1 MRCDTQGRVRQ
12 FLIQRQQLVS
22 RETAAR
28 QTLHALADR
37 SSCPLTDS
45 TPKPSLT
52 GSKRLSFQRLPDRF
66 IMHAL
71 VSCFVILLI
80 WGDLFFSW
88 SSNRPLGETPTGGL
102 TALELE
108 YEWNGEVVYALG
120 PIDAQAE
127 PIGLEQVAPLLVAPK
142 TVSNPLFEQ
151 NYILQLDDTLETIAH
166 KHGVSSESLIWA
178 NALHKDPILAVGRE
192 LRIPRIDGSPYIV
205 QAGDTLESIAQQF
218 QVPLEA
224 IELLPENQI
233 KDGVLP
239 PTGSEIFIPK
249 GQTPN
254 NELIESSYGSLEAF
268 AQAPARLAAI
278 VRDYETNV
286 RSGPGRS
293 YPKLGQLNPAWVI
306 PLARHEAWVKLEFQG
321 QAGWVL
327 GDLLDIP
334 EELYQNLPE
343 TDDFPPPPPIWVWPA
358 RGSFTSGFGPRWGT
372 LHNGIDIA
380 NRARTPI
387 YAARAGT
394 VVEAGWC
401 RGYGYCVRINH
412 GGGIETTYGHLYAQ
426 PIVKVGQSVEAGQ
439 QIGLMGTTYDASGGG
454 FSTGVHLH
462 FTVKVNGRAVNP
474 LNYLP

>member
-1 MRCDTQGRVRQ
+1 M
-12 FLIQRQQLVS
+12 IQRRQLVS

-28 QTLHALADR
+28 QSLRALADR
-37 SSCPLTDS
+37 SSRPFADS
-45 TPKPSLT
+45 GATVQSD
-52 GSKRLSFQRLPDRF
+52 SSSSYKRLLQKPPKRF
-66 IMHAL
+66 IAHGIVACL
-71 VSCFVILLI
+71 VLFLV
-80 WGDLFFSW
+80 WGDLLFQW
-88 SSNRPLGETPTGGL
+88 SRTQPQWDIPSGGL
-102 TALELE
+102 TTTAVETE
-108 YEWNGEVVYALG
+108 YEWNSEVVYSLG

-142 TVSNPLFEQ
+142 LVTSPLFEQ
-151 NYILQLDDTLETIAH
+151 MHVLQAEDTLQTIAQV
-166 KHGVSSESLIWA
+166 HGISPESLIWS
-178 NALHKDPILAVGRE
+178 NALHRDPLLAVGRE
-192 LRIPRIDGSPYIV
+192 LRIPRMDGSPYIV
-205 QAGDTLESIAQQF
+205 QSGDTLESVAQQF
-218 QVPLEA
+218 QVPIEA

-233 KDGVLP
+233 KEGVLP
-239 PTGSEIFIPK
+239 AVGTEIFIPK
-249 GQTPN
+249 GQAPG
-254 NELIESSYGSLEAF
+254 NELIQARFGSLEAF
-268 AQAPARLAAI
+268 AQVPAQLAAT
-278 VRDYETNV
+278 VREYETNV

-293 YPKLGQLNPAWVI
+293 YPKLGQLNPSWVV
-306 PLARHEAWVKLEFQG
+306 PVARHEAWIKLEFQG

-343 TDDFPPPPPIWVWPA
+343 TNDFPPPPPIWVWPA
-358 RGSFTSGFGPRWGT
+358 RGTFTSGFGPRWGT

-412 GGGIETTYGHLYAQ
+412 GGGIETTYGHLFSQ
-426 PIVKVGQSVEAGQ
+426 PIVKTGQKVEVGQ
-439 QIGLMGTTYDASGGG
+439 QIGLMGSTYDASGGG